1 MTTRTNRGVSWV
13 RKAVTVGAA
22 AATVAALASCS
33 NATENS
39 DQNSASSSEAT
50 TLTVYAGQHEET
62 VKALADGFTA
72 KTGIKVV
79 IRAGEDAE
87 LVNQIL
93 EEGDASPAD
102 LYLSEE
108 PGPIGQLDAKGLLST
123 VDANTLTQVDANL
136 VPGTK
141 NWVPYAARARVM
153 FYNPTKISEDQLP
166 DSIMDLADPK
176 WKGQFAYAPSGAF
189 AGTVSYLIS
198 TIGEDDTL
206 TWLKAIKDNGVN
218 EQKNGKVRDT
228 VEAGQHAFGLSNHYY
243 WWILAG
249 QKGGEDKLTSKVHFM
264 DQPDAGS
271 LVLASGAGILKSS
284 KHQDEG
290 QQFLSWLTSA
300 DGGQK
305 VVAGDEDA
313 QFPVGTGVTSQV
325 GLPPLSDL
333 HPPKAD
339 QGVFSNLTKA
349 RELIV
354 QAGIA

>member
-1 MTTRTNRGVSWV
+1 MTTRTNRGGSPV
-13 RKAVTVGAA
+13 RRAVAVGAA
-22 AATVAALASCS
+22 VAAIAALASCS
-33 NATENS
+33 AESS
-39 DQNSASSSEAT
+39 DDNGASGSKAT

-62 VKALADGFTA
+62 VKALADQFTA
-72 KTGIKVV
+72 KTGVKLV

-87 LVNQIL
+87 LVNQII
-93 EEGDASPAD
+93 EEGDSSPAD

-123 VDANTLTQVDANL
+123 VEASTLTQVDANL

-153 FYNPTKISEDQLP
+153 FYNPTLISADELP
-166 DSIMDLADPK
+166 DSILDLADSR
-176 WKGQFAYAPSGAF
+176 WKGKFAYAPSGAF

-264 DQPDAGS
+264 DHPDAGS
-271 LVLASGAGILKSS
+271 LVLASGAGILRSS
-284 KHQDEG
+284 KHQAEG
-290 QQFLSWLTSA
+290 QQFLSWLASA

-305 VVAGDEDA
+305 VVAADEDA
-313 QFPVGTGVTSQV
+313 QFPVGTGVNSQV
-325 GLPPLSDL
+325 GLPPISDL

-339 QGVFSNLTKA
+339 QGVFANLTKA
-349 RELIV
+349 KDLIV
-354 QAGIA
+354 QSGIA

>member
-1 MTTRTNRGVSWV
+1 MSTRAQRGIFRPRRV
-13 RKAVTVGAA
+13 
-22 AATVAALASCS
+22 VAAGAVVAVVATLAACSSSADDS
-33 NATENS
+33 NAA
-39 DQNSASSSEAT
+39 DASGAT

-87 LVNQIL
+87 LVNQVI
-93 EEGDASPAD
+93 EEGSASPAD
-102 LYLSEE
+102 VYLSEE
-108 PGPIGQLDAKGLLST
+108 PGPIGQLDAKGLLSP
-123 VDANTLTQVDANL
+123 VDASTLTSVDANL

-141 NWVPYAARARVM
+141 NWVPYAARSRVM
-153 FYNPTKISEDQLP
+153 FYNPTLISEDDLP
-166 DSIMDLADPK
+166 DSILDLADAT
-176 WKGQFAYAPSGAF
+176 WKGKFAYAPSGAF

-198 TIGEDDTL
+198 TIGEADTL
-206 TWLKAIKDNGVN
+206 TWLKAIKANGVN

-264 DQPDAGS
+264 DHPDAGS
-271 LVLASGAGILKSS
+271 LVLASGAGVLKSS
-284 KHQDEG
+284 KHQA
-290 QQFLSWLTSA
+290 QAQKFLSWLTSA

-305 VVAGDEDA
+305 VVAADEDA
-313 QFPVGTGVTSQV
+313 QFPVGTGVNSQV

-339 QGVFSNLTKA
+339 QSVFANLAKA
-349 RELIV
+349 KDLLV
-354 QAGIA
+354 QSGIA